1 MRLLKCLPL
10 LLCLCCA
17 YAEEI
22 TKEDVERYRELA
34 EQGDALAQFKLGSFY
49 YDGEGVPED
58 DAEAVM
64 WFRKAAEQG
73 HSGAQWFLG
82 LCYANGEGVPEDD
95 AEAAMWYRKVADQG
109 VAVGQLFLG
118 LCYANGEG
126 VPEDDVKAYMWL
138 NLASAQ
144 QGDEEIKRR
153 KDVLT
158 ERMTREQIAEGQK
171 MSREWLEKRENK

>member
-95 AEAAMWYRKVADQG
+95 
-109 VAVGQLFLG
+109 
-118 LCYANGEG
+118 
-126 VPEDDVKAYMWL
+126 VKAYMWL

>member
-1 MRLLKCLPL
+1 MRLLKCLPF

-22 TKEDVERYRELA
+22 TKEDVERYRASA

-49 YDGEGVPED
+49 
-58 DAEAVM
+58 A
-64 WFRKAAEQG
+64 R
-73 HSGAQWFLG
+73 
-82 LCYANGEGVPEDD
+82 
-95 AEAAMWYRKVADQG
+95 
-109 VAVGQLFLG
+109 
-118 LCYANGEG
+118 GEG

-144 QGDEEIKRR
+144 GDEESKRL
-153 KDVLT
+153 KAVLT
-158 ERMTREQIAEGQK
+158 ERITREQIAEGQK